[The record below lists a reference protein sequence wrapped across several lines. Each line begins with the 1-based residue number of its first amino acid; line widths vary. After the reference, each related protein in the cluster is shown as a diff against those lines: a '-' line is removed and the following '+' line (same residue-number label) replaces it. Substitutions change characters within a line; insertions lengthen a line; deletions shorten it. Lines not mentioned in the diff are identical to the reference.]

1 MSILRRTSKK
11 GARPAAKP
19 PRNRVTGREES
30 ATFAAA
36 FEERGARDPAGQA
49 PGPAAYKTDATEP
62 SGFAKIETVV
72 RRARVYDITMYAA
85 LRATVFA
92 ARSGSTKT
100 VGDMVAY
107 LHRLGFQEEPVND
120 AIQTWT
126 RHIQRSA

>member
-1 MSILRRTSKK
+1 MSILRRSSKK
-11 GARPAAKP
+11 GSRPAAKP
-19 PRNRVTGREES
+19 PRNRVTGREETAVAS
-30 ATFAAA
+30 A
-36 FEERGARDPAGQA
+36 FEERGPRARQA

-72 RRARVYDITMYAA
+72 RKARVYDLTMYAA
-85 LRATVFA
+85 LRATVSA